1 MESIRIKNLRC
12 LKDTGDI
19 VLKPITMLVGTN
31 SSGKSTFLRTF
42 PLFKQGTN
50 VNKQG
55 PILWYGAEVDFG
67 SFHEAIRRGEE
78 TMEFSFKWGQL
89 NVETYYT
96 LSLHTVILEDVQCT
110 VKIVREGEDAFVKE
124 LHIDLFGD
132 LQIDIV
138 FLKTKVNLFV
148 NGRKMSQEKG
158 FNIMQRSSARAI
170 LPIISVNFPN
180 ESSFF
185 NPIPFSLVQETIGNI
200 PHFNNTFNNTKR
212 EETFVPKLSTQ
223 KEMLSNVCQH
233 YEVENDES
241 ILRDPH
247 WQQYSDIVTYANL
260 QGITDT
266 IERTLQQ
273 EFSSVYYIKPF
284 RASAERYYRQQ
295 NLAVRDLD
303 SDGHNMAMFVD
314 NMFKDPTIEEKFCAW
329 TKENFD
335 FVIKPVRQ
343 GGHLSIAIID
353 RVSQRNTIKEE
364 DYRNMTDKGFG
375 YSQILPIILTLWQ
388 IFSSSPNKNIS
399 KGTIFAVYEQPELHL
414 HPRMQAVLMDAIIST
429 VKVAIR
435 KNIDV
440 KFIIE
445 THSPVM
451 INRLGL
457 RVGLDDEMSSNM
469 TSVLLFDENKENSP
483 NISEFNSQG
492 RLINW
497 PIGFFEP
504 NL

>member
-89 NVETYYT
+89 SVETYYT

-138 FLKTKVNLFV
+138 FLKTKVNLSV
-148 NGRKMSQEKG
+148 NGRKMAKEKG
-158 FNIMQRSSARAI
+158 FNIMQRSSARSI
-170 LPIISVNFPN
+170 LPIISVDIPN

-185 NPIPFSLVQETIGNI
+185 NPIPFSLVQNSIGNI
-200 PHFNNTFNNTKR
+200 PHFNKIFKKIKK
-212 EETFVPKLSTQ
+212 EETFFPKLSTQ

-233 YEVENDES
+233 YEVEYDES
-241 ILRDPH
+241 ILSDPH

-314 NMFKDPTIEEKFCAW
+314 NMFKDPTIEEKFCTW
-329 TKENFD
+329 TQENFD
-335 FVIKPVRQ
+335 FIIRPVRQ

-388 IFSSSPNKNIS
+388 IFSNSPNKNTL
-399 KGTIFAVYEQPELHL
+399 KRTTFAVYEQPELHL
-414 HPRMQAVLMDAIIST
+414 HPKMQAELMDAIIST
-429 VKVAIR
+429 TKAAMR
-435 KNIDV
+435 KNVDV

-445 THSPVM
+445 THSSVM

-457 RVGLDDEMSSNM
+457 RVALDNEMLSNM
-469 TSVLLFDENKENSP
+469 TSVLLFDENNENSP
-483 NISEFNSQG
+483 NISEFNANG
-492 RLINW
+492 RLTNW

-504 NL
+504 DL